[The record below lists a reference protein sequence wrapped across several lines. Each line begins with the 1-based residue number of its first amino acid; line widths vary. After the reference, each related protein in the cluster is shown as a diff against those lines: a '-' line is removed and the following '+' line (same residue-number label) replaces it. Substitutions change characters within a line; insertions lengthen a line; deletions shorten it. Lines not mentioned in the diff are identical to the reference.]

1 MKLSNHVYDTLKW
14 LVIVV
19 IPALATAYVGLS
31 AIWGWPLADEV
42 AKTASVICV
51 LIGSIIGISSVNY
64 NKGNKEQ
71 DNG

>member
-1 MKLSNHVYDTLKW
+1 MKLSNQVYDTLKW

-51 LIGSIIGISSVNY
+51 LIGSIIGISSVKY
-64 NKGNKEQ
+64 NKEGKEHE
-71 DNG
+71 